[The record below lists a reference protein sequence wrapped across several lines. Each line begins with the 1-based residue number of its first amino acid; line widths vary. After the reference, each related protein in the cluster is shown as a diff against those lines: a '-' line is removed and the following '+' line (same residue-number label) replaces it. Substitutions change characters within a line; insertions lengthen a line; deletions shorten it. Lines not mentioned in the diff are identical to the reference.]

1 MSDINKNMTPPVIE
15 IGVLGWL
22 KKNLFSTW
30 YNTVL
35 TLIGVYFIY
44 IVIPP
49 FLSWVFFDAT
59 FSGTTREA
67 VSYTH
72 LTLPTILRV

>member
-15 IGVLGWL
+15 IGVLGWM

-35 TLIGVYFIY
+35 TLIGLYFIY
-44 IVIPP
+44 VIIPP
-49 FLSWVFFDAT
+49 FQVQHERTAQALVHVGYS
-59 FSGTTREA
+59 
-67 VSYTH
+67 
-72 LTLPTILRV
+72 LNKI

>member
-15 IGVLGWL
+15 IGVLGWM

-35 TLIGVYFIY
+35 TLIGLY
-44 IVIPP
+44 
-49 FLSWVFFDAT
+49 LSLI
-59 FSGTTREA
+59 
-67 VSYTH
+67 H
-72 LTLPTILRV
+72 I

>member
-15 IGVLGWL
+15 IGVLGWM

-35 TLIGVYFIY
+35 TLIGLYFIY
-44 IVIPP
+44 IIIPP
-49 FLSWVFFDAT
+49 FLS
-59 FSGTTREA
+59 
-67 VSYTH
+67 
-72 LTLPTILRV
+72 